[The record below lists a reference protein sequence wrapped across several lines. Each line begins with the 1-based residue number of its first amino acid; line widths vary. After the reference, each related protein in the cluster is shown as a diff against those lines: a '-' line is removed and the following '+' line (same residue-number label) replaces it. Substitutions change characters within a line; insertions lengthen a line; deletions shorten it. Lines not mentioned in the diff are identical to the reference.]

1 MLAVRPFPF
10 TFARHPAV
18 RITHQKNTMNKII
31 GWFKGLAFVLTNAG
45 EFARQSQEVATLT
58 KRIEELEAANKSDTL
73 SLDKKYLVTGTAF
86 RNAVESI
93 IDETLDDKVVDAVA
107 DCDMS
112 SPIDDYLSSKDW
124 DYELREAID
133 WDRVAE
139 KVADKLDWE
148 TIISDNDIVTSGDY
162 DFDDMMLKS
171 EHMSDDDLVTR
182 DDLGTM
188 VTDELKRDWFSSLL
202 KDEVARIFKDT
213 LYAARDTEE
222 DNCRNAIDDEIE
234 AKVDSLIREQLQS
247 KFGPA
252 YDEWFNGFVL
262 HAVKASLADLLE
274 QSYKAAVANAKEV
287 QS

>member
-1 MLAVRPFPF
+1 MS
-10 TFARHPAV
+10 
-18 RITHQKNTMNKII
+18 NII

-45 EFARQSQEVATLT
+45 EFARQQQEVATLT

-86 RNAVESI
+86 KTAVEGI
-93 IDETLDDKVVDAVA
+93 ITDWMSDNIQDAIAECDMTDAISDALDDAI
-107 DCDMS
+107 S
-112 SPIDDYLSSKDW
+112 NRDW

-133 WDRVAE
+133 WDKTAD

-148 TIISDNDIVTSGDY
+148 TIISDNDIVTKGDY

-171 EHMSDDDLVTR
+171 DHMSEDDLVTR
-182 DDLGTM
+182 ADLSDM
-188 VTDELKRDWFSSLL
+188 VGDELKRDWFTAKLQE
-202 KDEVARIFKDT
+202 DIARIFKDT

-222 DNCRNAIDDEIE
+222 DNCRNAIDDEIT
-234 AKVDSLIREQLQS
+234 AKVDELIREQFKI
-247 KFGPA
+247 KFGED
-252 YDEWFNGFVL
+252 YDRWFDGFVR
-262 HAVKASLADLLE
+262 HAVKHSLAELLE

>member
-1 MLAVRPFPF
+1 MS
-10 TFARHPAV
+10 
-18 RITHQKNTMNKII
+18 NII

-45 EFARQSQEVATLT
+45 EFARQQQEVATLT

-86 RNAVESI
+86 KTAVESI
-93 IDETLDDKVVDAVA
+93 VEEWTSDNIQDAIAECDMTDAISDALDDAI
-107 DCDMS
+107 S
-112 SPIDDYLSSKDW
+112 NRDW

-133 WDRVAE
+133 WDKVAE
-139 KVADKLDWE
+139 RVSEKLDWS
-148 TIISDNDIVTSGDY
+148 TIISDNEIVCSGDY

-182 DDLGTM
+182 EDLGTM

-234 AKVDSLIREQLQS
+234 VKVDSLIREQMQS
-247 KFGPA
+247 KFGQA

-274 QSYKAAVANAKEV
+274 QSYKAAQANIKEGG

>member
-1 MLAVRPFPF
+1 VEDWA
-10 TFARHPAV
+10 
-18 RITHQKNTMNKII
+18 
-31 GWFKGLAFVLTNAG
+31 
-45 EFARQSQEVATLT
+45 
-58 KRIEELEAANKSDTL
+58 SDNIQDAIAECDMTDAI
-73 SLDKKYLVTGTAF
+73 SDA
-86 RNAVESI
+86 
-93 IDETLDDKVVDAVA
+93 LDDAI
-107 DCDMS
+107 S
-112 SPIDDYLSSKDW
+112 NRDW
-124 DYELREAID
+124 DYELRESID
-133 WDRVAE
+133 WDKVAE
-139 KVADKLDWE
+139 RVSEKLDWP
-148 TIISDNDIVTSGDY
+148 TIISDNEIVCSGDY

-182 DDLGTM
+182 ADLSDM

-202 KDEVARIFKDT
+202 KDEVGRIFKDT

-234 AKVDSLIREQLQS
+234 VKVDSLIREQMQS

>member
-1 MLAVRPFPF
+1 MTDA
-10 TFARHPAV
+10 
-18 RITHQKNTMNKII
+18 I
-31 GWFKGLAFVLTNAG
+31 
-45 EFARQSQEVATLT
+45 
-58 KRIEELEAANKSDTL
+58 SD
-73 SLDKKYLVTGTAF
+73 A
-86 RNAVESI
+86 
-93 IDETLDDKVVDAVA
+93 LDDAI
-107 DCDMS
+107 S
-112 SPIDDYLSSKDW
+112 NRDW
-124 DYELREAID
+124 DYELRESID
-133 WDRVAE
+133 WDKVAE
-139 KVADKLDWE
+139 RVSEKLDWP
-148 TIISDNDIVTSGDY
+148 TIISDNEIVCSGDY

-182 DDLGTM
+182 ADLSDM

-202 KDEVARIFKDT
+202 KDEVGRIFKDT

-234 AKVDSLIREQLQS
+234 VKVDSLIREQMQS